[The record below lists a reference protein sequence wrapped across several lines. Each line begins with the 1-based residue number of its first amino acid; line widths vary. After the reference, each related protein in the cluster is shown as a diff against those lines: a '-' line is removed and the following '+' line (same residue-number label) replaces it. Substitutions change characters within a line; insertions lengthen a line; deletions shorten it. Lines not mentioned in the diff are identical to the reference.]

1 MMTSS
6 APSSTAVPSTSTV
19 ADPLALSANGS
30 ATVDVEG
37 AAVELSPDDVIISER
52 PREGW
57 SVVND
62 QGETVALDLELDD
75 ELRRAGLAREIVRAV
90 QEARKASGLEI
101 TDRIALRW
109 TGGDDV
115 TAALREHADEIADE
129 VLAVSITEDATATDH
144 GDDSL
149 DLRYSLAKT

>member
-1 MMTSS
+1 M
-6 APSSTAVPSTSTV
+6 
-19 ADPLALSANGS
+19 
-30 ATVDVEG
+30 
-37 AAVELSPDDVIISER
+37 PDDVIISER

-115 TAALREHADEIADE
+115 SAALSEHADEIADE
-129 VLAVSITEDATATDH
+129 VLAVGITEDATAADH
-144 GDDSL
+144 GDDAL
-149 DLRYSLAKT
+149 GLRFSLAKA

>member
-1 MMTSS
+1 
-6 APSSTAVPSTSTV
+6 
-19 ADPLALSANGS
+19 
-30 ATVDVEG
+30 VDGETI
-37 AAVELSPDDVIISER
+37 ELGPDDVIVAER

-75 ELRRAGLAREIVRAV
+75 GLRRAGLAREIVRAV

-109 TGGDDV
+109 TGTDDV
-115 TAALREHADEIADE
+115 ASAWHEHADEIADE
-129 VLAVSITEDATATDH
+129 VLAISVTEDESVSDAY
-144 GDDSL
+144 GDDDLGLRFSL
-149 DLRYSLAKT
+149 TKA